1 MSNVAYIRV
10 REVIEYEDQDT
21 GKTTT
26 LVDDEWERTVDDLD
40 GPKGLKDVA
49 PVSGAPVA
57 VPLGGVDVSTN
68 PALLWVKNL
77 ATVEHVV
84 IINSTGGD
92 LTQIP
97 PGMSARL
104 FVTPGDAPRWSSNSA
119 SVTAKV
125 EYLVIPCG
133 AD

>member
-40 GPKGLKDVA
+40 GPKGLKDVV
-49 PVSGAPVA
+49 PVNGSSVA
-57 VPLGGVDVSTN
+57 IPLGGIDVSTN
-68 PALLWVKNL
+68 PAIVRIKNL
-77 ATVEHVV
+77 ATVEH
-84 IINSTGGD
+84 IIVQNSAGSD

-97 PGMSARL
+97 PGMSAT
-104 FVTPGDAPRWSSNSA
+104 FYVTPGDAPSWQTNSA